1 MKILFITH
9 KFYPDIG
16 GIEVNSEILSLSFQQ
31 AGHEI
36 RLITWSKDP
45 GQKKYPFPVLRS
57 PGLFTLI
64 RLHNWADAI
73 FENNL
78 SLKLSWPSLFF
89 KKPRI
94 VAIRTWIN
102 RMDGSIGWQDTLK
115 IKSLKKASAVIAIS
129 EAVRKKTWAD
139 ATVIGNPYRK
149 DLFKILPGIPKII
162 DFVFLGRLVS
172 DKGADIA
179 IKAIAK
185 LSKQTQDDQSL
196 NLNFCLT
203 IIGDG
208 PELAILKKL
217 ANDLNIQSQVNFRGW
232 VKGQELVA
240 LLNQH
245 KFILIPSVWEEPF
258 GNVALEGMACGCI
271 PVVSDGG
278 GLVDAVGN
286 AGVICKRGDVN
297 SLAESIMKVL
307 NNPRMEHDL
316 RMAANDH
323 LKEHY
328 PAIVSQRYLRVIENV
343 VNI

>member
-16 GIEVNSEILSLSFQQ
+16 GIEVNSEILSLSFHQ

-45 GQKKYPFPVLRS
+45 GQKQYPFPVLRN
-57 PGLFTLI
+57 PGLFTLL
-64 RLHNWADAI
+64 RLHNWADAV

-78 SLKLSWPSLFF
+78 SLKLSWPSFF
-89 KKPRI
+89 LKKPRI

-102 RMDGSIGWQDTLK
+102 RMDGTTGWQDKLK

-129 EAVRKKTWAD
+129 EAVRKRTWPA
-139 ATVIGNPYRK
+139 ATVIGNPYRSE
-149 DLFKILPGIPKII
+149 LFKILPNIPKTI

-179 IKAIAK
+179 INAIAK
-185 LSKQTQDDQSL
+185 LSNKFKEDQSL
-196 NLNFCLT
+196 KSNFCLT

-217 ANDLNIQSQVNFRGW
+217 TNDLNIQSQVDFKGW
-232 VKGQELVA
+232 VKGQDLVA

-245 KFILIPSVWEEPF
+245 RFILIPSIWEEPF
-258 GNVALEGMACGCI
+258 GNVALEGMACGCV

-286 AGVICKRGDVN
+286 AGITCKRGDVN

-307 NNPRMEHDL
+307 NDPRMEDDL
-316 RMAANDH
+316 RRAANDH

-328 PAIVSQRYLRVIENV
+328 PTVVSQKYLRVIENV
-343 VNI
+343 MNV